1 MSYFVLAAVWFVSFH
16 PFLLPSLGVHFFA
29 YSFTKKN
36 NNMKMT
42 ILTSLLL
49 LITVVS
55 CNTTDPKLEPD
66 FKLELKDVS
75 CTEAWLQL
83 TTTNIQLPATIN
95 LLKNN
100 SVTRTFSLST
110 QDSLLYIDSLMPSQI
125 YSFQVSSIQNPVTSN
140 KVSATTLDTTSH
152 NFSWQTFEFG
162 IQTNIS
168 RLFDVAII
176 SENDIWAVGEI
187 YMNDSLGNPD
197 PSSYNVVHWNGQS
210 WEPKRIYYYGT
221 CSAVTYPPLTAIWAF
236 DANNIV
242 VTNGG
247 SIGWFNGSTINLDC
261 RVNLLLTSAINKI
274 WGSSS
279 NDLYVVGGA
288 GNIVHYNGN
297 GWRKL
302 ESGTNLFLADIAVN
316 NSNELFTCGLNMS
329 TVDGIIVKTENGTS
343 FSTVVESDNI
353 SQSQLFKPKLYGT
366 ISSICFDQLNTL
378 YAAGNIVYQYKFG
391 RWDYLRSLPENY
403 IGGNPSAFY
412 RGYVYK
418 IRATASNDIW
428 IAGDRNT
435 LKHFNGSTWQQIGLP
450 YDPQIDL
457 VWRGMETKNNTTVI
471 VGSHNSNAIIMMIK
485 K

>member
-1 MSYFVLAAVWFVSFH
+1 MFKLKLAKVHFLKIFVVRKNIKA
-16 PFLLPSLGVHFFA
+16 FLLLFLLF
-29 YSFTKKN
+29 
-36 NNMKMT
+36 
-42 ILTSLLL
+42 LTQL
-49 LITVVS
+49 S
-55 CNTTDPKLEPD
+55 CSTTDPKLEPEL
-66 FKLELKDVS
+66 KLELKDVS

-83 TTTNIQLPATIN
+83 TTNNIQLPATIN

-100 SVTRTFSLST
+100 AVAQTFSLST
-110 QDSLLYIDSLMPSQI
+110 QDSLLYIDSLLPNQTYKLLATMQ
-125 YSFQVSSIQNPVTSN
+125 QGNNVSNELN
-140 KVSATTLDTTSH
+140 LTTLDTTSH
-152 NFSWQTFEFG
+152 NFTWQTFEFG

-176 SENDIWAVGEI
+176 NENDIWAVGEI
-187 YMNDSLGNPD
+187 YMNDSLGN
-197 PSSYNVVHWNGQS
+197 SISYNAAHWDGSS
-210 WEPKRIYYYGT
+210 WELKRILYKGGFWVIRTVFAFNENDIWFSGYMRYLNGT
-221 CSAVTYPPLTAIWAF
+221 YIELPIP
-236 DANNIV
+236 NIIM
-242 VTNGG
+242 GW
-247 SIGWFNGSTINLDC
+247 SIIKL
-261 RVNLLLTSAINKI
+261 
-274 WGSSS
+274 WGSNS

-288 GNIVHYNGN
+288 GSIANYNGN
-297 GWRKL
+297 SWTKL

-329 TVDGIIVKTENGTS
+329 TVDGIIVMTENGTN
-343 FSTVVESDNI
+343 FSTLIESDNI
-353 SQSQLFKPKLYGT
+353 PPAQLFKPKLYGT
-366 ISSICFDQLNTL
+366 ISSVCFDQSNTL
-378 YAAGNIVYQYKFG
+378 YAAGNIVYQYKLG

-403 IGGNPSAFY
+403 IGGNPGAFY

-471 VGSHNSNAIIMMIK
+471 VGSHNSNAIIMMTK